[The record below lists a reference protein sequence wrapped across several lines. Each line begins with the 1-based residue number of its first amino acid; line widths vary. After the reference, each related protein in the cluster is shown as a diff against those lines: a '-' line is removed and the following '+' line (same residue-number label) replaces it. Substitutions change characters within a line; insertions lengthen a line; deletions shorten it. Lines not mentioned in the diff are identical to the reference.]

1 MRCLTY
7 MNKELALKIFT
18 EFKDFGRQF
27 GIHHIWKVRGK
38 KGIVDGRNN
47 YGSELSKR
55 VQNSYGLP

>member
-1 MRCLTY
+1 
-7 MNKELALKIFT
+7 MNKKLALKSFT

-27 GIHHIWKVRGK
+27 GIHRIWKVRGK

-47 YGSELSKR
+47 YGSELIKQ

>member
-1 MRCLTY
+1 

-18 EFKDFGRQF
+18 EFKDFGLHF

-38 KGIVDGRNN
+38 KGIVDCRNN
-47 YGSELSKR
+47 YGSELIKQ